1 MCSSL
6 DGVFAFA
13 CIIEN
18 KLYLA
23 RDPIGVRPLFY
34 GVDESGRVAVASEA
48 KVLVGACDQ
57 VKAFPPGCF
66 ASLQLDAPNQSLDIR
81 SYLPDSL
88 FNPPA
93 LYPDAE
99 QPCKEALTLVR
110 ERLVDAVVKRTMTE
124 RPVGMCLS
132 GGLDS
137 SLVAAILAKHTK
149 IKFTA
154 FTIGMEGGDSPDVKA
169 AEYVADYLGKRM
181 DVNYT

>member
-1 MCSSL
+1 MILHLLLQQDIHTVCNSL

-34 GVDESGRVAVASEA
+34 GKDELGFITVASEA
-48 KVLVGACDQ
+48 KVLLGTCDQ
-57 VKAFPPGCF
+57 VKAFPPGCY
-66 ASLQLDAPNQSLDIR
+66 ASLHLDTPNESIDLK

-88 FNPPA
+88 YHPPII
-93 LYPDAE
+93 YPDTE
-99 QPCKEALTLVR
+99 LPCIEALTLVR
-110 ERLVDAVVKRTMTE
+110 NRLVDAVVKRTMTD

-137 SLVAAILAKHTK
+137 SLIAAILAKHTK
-149 IKFTA
+149 ISFTA
-154 FTIGMEGGDSPDVKA
+154 FTIGMEGGDSK
-169 AEYVADYLGKRM
+169 
-181 DVNYT
+181 T